1 MSSGPAVVLRLLA
14 SAHTVAARAGAI
26 VRNVLHT
33 GELGIVEKTG
43 ADDLQTLAD
52 RLAQQSICASL
63 AQKFPKVTIIGEEEL
78 PSEEISNDLIE
89 NGHSEEIL
97 QRTCPEEYRE
107 LKEEELVVWV
117 DPLDGTKEYT
127 EGLLDNVTVLIGIA
141 HGGKAIA
148 GVINQPFYNYQ
159 LGAGAHLGRTIWGM
173 PGLGAFGFQLQEAP
187 GDRRVITTTRSH
199 SNKVVTDCVEA
210 MEPHEVVRVGGA
222 GNKVI
227 QLVEGR
233 ASAYVFASPGC
244 KKWDTCAPEAILTAV
259 GGKLTDMHG
268 NAYRYDADVKHM
280 NSAGVLATLRNHEYY
295 IRRVPQSVLQALAL
309 D

>member
-1 MSSGPAVVLRLLA
+1 MSGSPAVVMRLVA
-14 SAHTVAARAGAI
+14 SACTVAEKAGAI
-26 VRNVLHT
+26 VRKVLHS

-43 ADDLQTLAD
+43 ANDLQTLAD

-63 AQKFPKVTIIGEEEL
+63 SRRFPKITIIGEEDL
-78 PSEEISNDLIE
+78 PAEEIKEELIE

-97 QRTCPEEYRE
+97 QKTCPAEYSG

-141 HGGKAIA
+141 YAGKAIA

-159 LGAGAHLGRTIWGM
+159 LGAGAELGRTMWGM
-173 PGLGAFGFQLQEAP
+173 PGLGAFGFTLKEAP
-187 GDRRVITTTRSH
+187 GNRRIITTTRSH
-199 SNKVVTDCVEA
+199 SNKVVTECVDA
-210 MEPHEVVRVGGA
+210 MEPHEVIKVGGA
-222 GNKVI
+222 GNKII

-233 ASAYVFASPGC
+233 ASAYVFASLGC

-268 NAYRYDADVKHM
+268 NAYRYDANVKHM

-295 IRRVPQSVLQALAL
+295 VSRVPQSVRQALKT

>member
-1 MSSGPAVVLRLLA
+1 MSGNPAVVMRLVA
-14 SAHTVAARAGAI
+14 SAYSVAEKAGAI
-26 VRNVLHT
+26 VRKVLHS

-43 ADDLQTLAD
+43 ANDLQTLAD

-63 AQKFPKVTIIGEEEL
+63 SRRFPKITIIGEEDL
-78 PSEEISNDLIE
+78 PAEEVKEDLIE
-89 NGHSEEIL
+89 LGHFDEVL
-97 QRTCPEEYRE
+97 QKNCPEEFRS

-141 HGGKAIA
+141 YGGRAIA

-159 LGAGAHLGRTIWGM
+159 LGAGAVLGRTMWAVL
-173 PGLGAFGFQLQEAP
+173 GLGAFGFQLQEVP
-187 GDRRVITTTRSH
+187 GDKRIVTTTRSH
-199 SNKVVTDCVEA
+199 SNKVVTDCVNA
-210 MEPHEVVRVGGA
+210 MEPHEVIRVGGA
-222 GNKVI
+222 GNKII

-244 KKWDTCAPEAILTAV
+244 KKWDTCAPEAILHAV

-268 NAYRYDADVKHM
+268 NAYRYDADVQHM
-280 NSAGVLATLRNHEYY
+280 NSAGVLAALSNHDYY
-295 IRRVPQSVLQALAL
+295 VSRVPRSVLQALKT

>member
-1 MSSGPAVVLRLLA
+1 MSGNSAVVMRLVA
-14 SAHTVAARAGAI
+14 SAYSVAEKAGAI
-26 VRNVLHT
+26 VRKVLHS

-43 ADDLQTLAD
+43 ANDLQTLAD

-63 AQKFPKVTIIGEEEL
+63 SRRFPKITIIGEEDL
-78 PSEEISNDLIE
+78 PAEEVKEDLIE
-89 NGHSEEIL
+89 LGHFDEVL
-97 QRTCPEEYRE
+97 QKNCPDEFRS

-141 HGGKAIA
+141 YGGRAIA

-159 LGAGAHLGRTIWGM
+159 LGAGAVLGRTMWGVL
-173 PGLGAFGFQLQEAP
+173 GLGAFGFQLQEVP
-187 GDRRVITTTRSH
+187 GDKRIVTTTRSH
-199 SNKVVTDCVEA
+199 SNKVVTDCVNA
-210 MEPHEVVRVGGA
+210 MEPHEVIRVGGA
-222 GNKVI
+222 GNKII

-244 KKWDTCAPEAILTAV
+244 KKWDTCAPEAILHAV

-268 NAYRYDADVKHM
+268 NAYRYDADVQHM
-280 NSAGVLATLRNHEYY
+280 NSAGVLAALRSHDYY
-295 IRRVPQSVLQALAL
+295 ISRVPRSVLQALKT

>member
-1 MSSGPAVVLRLLA
+1 MSGTPVIMRLMA
-14 SAHTVAARAGAI
+14 SAHSVAEKAGAI
-26 VRNVLHT
+26 VRKVMHS
-33 GELGIVEKTG
+33 GDLGIVEKTG
-43 ADDLQTLAD
+43 ANDLQTLAD

-63 AQKFPKVTIIGEEEL
+63 SRRFPKLTIIGEEDL
-78 PSEEISNDLIE
+78 PFEEVKEDAIE
-89 NGHSEEIL
+89 KGQAEEIL
-97 QRTCPEEYRE
+97 QKSCPAEYSG

-141 HGGKAIA
+141 YGGRAIA

-159 LGAGAHLGRTIWGM
+159 LGAGAVLGRTMWGM
-173 PGLGAFGFQLQEAP
+173 LGVGAFGFQLQEVP
-187 GDRRVITTTRSH
+187 GDRRIVTTTRSH
-199 SNKVVTDCVEA
+199 SNKVVTDCVDA

-222 GNKVI
+222 GNKII
-227 QLVEGR
+227 QLVEGK

-244 KKWDTCAPEAILTAV
+244 KKWDTCAPEAILHAV

-268 NAYRYDADVKHM
+268 NAYCYDADVKHM

-295 IRRVPQSVLQALAL
+295 ASRVPQSVREALKL